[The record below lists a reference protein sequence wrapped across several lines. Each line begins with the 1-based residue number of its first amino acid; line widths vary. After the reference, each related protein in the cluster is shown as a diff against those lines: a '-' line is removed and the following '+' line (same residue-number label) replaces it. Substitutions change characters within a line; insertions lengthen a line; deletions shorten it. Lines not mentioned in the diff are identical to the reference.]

1 MPETQNMSQI
11 EISDKWLEDYKKT
24 AIKWR
29 KEFLE
34 LPIAAAQD
42 VLQYMQGITGLCGK
56 MRFPSIESDSQ
67 FGPYDPD
74 RVTKALVNI
83 DYRELETHM
92 GSVIEKFHPNDYKL
106 LTMGYSQPTKGDGQ
120 KRASATLLVLS
131 QLAKARGKHLAYAV
145 FNGKRNPE
153 GTTTNDLFD
162 GFHTIAEAEIAA
174 GNISAAKGNLYVLS
188 EAVTKLNAVDIAKD
202 IVFGL
207 NPYLRRTPAF
217 LLCSQDFAD
226 KYNEAYLETHQSL
239 QYNTKYNQPVIEGSN
254 GNVTIVP
261 LAELD
266 GTDKF
271 YLTPKSNLL
280 WGTDNVSDQS
290 TVVVDRFES
299 FRLTFSST
307 IFFGVQFHTLDP
319 RRLKVIKIPK
329 LPVAVPTEPK
339 PQPIAPEPTP
349 AG

>member
-1 MPETQNMSQI
+1 MPDSIPNNLSQI
-11 EISDKWLEDYKKT
+11 EISDQWLEDYKKT

-29 KEFLE
+29 KELLE
-34 LPIAAAQD
+34 LPIASAQD
-42 VLQYMQGITGLCGK
+42 VLKYMHGISGLRGA

-83 DYRELETHM
+83 DYRELETHF
-92 GSVIEKFHPNDYKL
+92 GSVIEKFHPNDYAM
-106 LTMGYSQPTKGDGQ
+106 LTMGYTQPTRGDGQ
-120 KRASATLLVLS
+120 KKASATLLILS
-131 QLAKARGKHLAYAV
+131 QLAKARGKHLASAV
-145 FNGKRNPE
+145 FNGKRKAD

-162 GFHTIAEAEIAA
+162 GFHTIAEAEIAS
-174 GNISAAKGNLYVLS
+174 GNLSAAKGNLYEVTD
-188 EAVTKLNAVDIAKD
+188 EITKLNAVDIAKD

-207 NPYLRRTPAF
+207 NPYLRRTPSL

-226 KYNEAYLETHQSL
+226 KYNESYLETHTGL
-239 QYNTKYNQPVIEGSN
+239 QYNTKYHQPVIEGSN
-254 GNVTIVP
+254 GNVTIIP

-271 YLTPKSNLL
+271 YLTQKSNLL

-307 IFFGVQFHTLDP
+307 IFFGVQFHTLDQ
-319 RRLKVIKIPK
+319 RRMKVIKLKPK
-329 LPVAVPTEPK
+329 AAAPAQGGAEGTGDNTPK
-339 PQPIAPEPTP
+339 S
-349 AG
+349 